1 MENDIQPIAAVPDLV
16 RLSESEIA
24 ALSEGELASTLQ
36 TLDARRRDARAELE
50 RLEQAVDR
58 LERELAERGCGG

>member
-1 MENDIQPIAAVPDLV
+1 MENEIQPIAAVPDLV
-16 RLSESEIA
+16 RLSEPEIA